1 MRQLAA
7 LLLLLLGLTSLVH
20 GQDFYNWDVIPEIR
34 ITFEQE
40 NWAEILENMKENGD
54 KDRLVGK
61 VEINGKVFEGVG
73 VRYKGNSSY
82 FNVKNSGA
90 SKLPLNLEADTE
102 DDDQEFTENVTTIK
116 LSNIFRD
123 PSFLREVLSYEIAGK
138 YMPAPCANFAK
149 VYVNG
154 KYMGL
159 YNNTQSIDKRL
170 LKRYFDNKD
179 GIFFKCDP
187 EWGGKKEIAGCEEGD
202 KASLMYLGNNPQCYL
217 PYYELKSDTGWTELI
232 DLTRV
237 LNEEPENIESIL
249 DVDQTL
255 WMLAFNNVLVNLDS
269 YTGRLCHN
277 YYLYRLP
284 SGQFFP
290 IVWDMNLSLGGFA
303 FAGLGQALS
312 LEEMQTMSP
321 LIHYKQKNP
330 KRPLIVKLLD
340 NPLYRKI
347 YIGHMWTILQENFT
361 NGAYLERAKEWQALI
376 AEEVIKDTN
385 KLYDVAGFEKNLQS
399 STKAGSAE
407 IPGIVELM
415 EKRTESLSEHPLFQ
429 NASVIEKVEHLQF
442 DNTLAIQA
450 TLQGAEKAY
459 VAYRTDPKAPFVRM
473 ELFDDGGHNDE
484 VLEDN
489 IWGATL
495 DYVPGLQY
503 YIISEGDR
511 NATLSPA
518 RAAFEFYT
526 VE

>member
-1 MRQLAA
+1 MRQLVALF
-7 LLLLLLGLTSLVH
+7 LLLFGLTPVLNS
-20 GQDFYNWDVIPEIR
+20 QDFYDWDLIPVIR
-34 ITFEQE
+34 ITFEE
-40 NWAEILENMKENGD
+40 ANWAEVLEKMKEEGG

-61 VEINGKVFEGVG
+61 VEIDGKTFEGVG

-90 SKLPLNLEADTE
+90 TKLPLNLEADTE
-102 DDDQEFTENVTTIK
+102 DKEQEFAENVTTIK
-116 LSNIFRD
+116 LSNVFRD

-138 YMPAPCANFAK
+138 YMPAPRANFAK
-149 VYVNG
+149 VFVNG
-154 KYMGL
+154 QYLGL
-159 YNNTQSIDKRL
+159 YNNTQSIDKRF
-170 LKRYFDNKD
+170 LKRYFNSKD

-187 EWGGKKEIAGCEEGD
+187 EWGDQKEIAGCEEGD
-202 KASLMYLGNNPQCYL
+202 KASLMYLGDSPQCYL

-232 DLTRV
+232 ELTRI
-237 LNEEPENIESIL
+237 LHEEPEMIESVL
-249 DVDQTL
+249 DIDQTL

-312 LEEMQTMSP
+312 LEDMQTMSP

-340 NPLYRKI
+340 DDLYRKI
-347 YIGHMWTILQENFT
+347 YIAHMKTILEENFS
-361 NGAYLERAKEWQALI
+361 NGAYLERAQEWQALI
-376 AEEVIKDTN
+376 AEEVKNDTN

-399 STKAGSAE
+399 STNAGPAN
-407 IPGIVELM
+407 IPGIIELM
-415 EKRTESLSEHPLFQ
+415 EKRTEYLSQHPLFQ
-429 NASVIEKVEHLQF
+429 NASVIQKVEHLQF

-450 TLQGAEKAY
+450 TLQGAKKAY
-459 VAYRTDPKAPFVRM
+459 VAYRTDPANAFVRM
-473 ELFDDGGHNDE
+473 EMFDDGGHNDE
-484 VLEDN
+484 VLGDN